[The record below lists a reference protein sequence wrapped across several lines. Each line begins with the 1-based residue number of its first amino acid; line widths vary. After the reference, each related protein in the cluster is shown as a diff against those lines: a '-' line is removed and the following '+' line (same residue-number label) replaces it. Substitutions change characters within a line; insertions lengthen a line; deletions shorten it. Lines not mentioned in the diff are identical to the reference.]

1 MDRPAK
7 RPKLLSDDESG
18 DDQGVAVQP
27 AKTKAS
33 VNGFKVNEEYAQRFE
48 HNKKR
53 EEKDRLEEK
62 YGKDSHTSNRK
73 RGRDDADDSED
84 TEEDESEDDE
94 AELVTEDVDKEIFA
108 TLNAIKSRDPRV
120 YDQNVKFYRDFE
132 PEVEDEVA
140 MVQKKEKPMYL
151 QDYHRQNLLAGHT
164 GEDEGIEPA
173 PPRTYQQEQDAMKR
187 ELVGA
192 MHATANGSKAAS
204 SDDEDDDDLLVAK
217 SKPKHSILPIP
228 QPQPKPQQITET
240 DIARAD
246 KDPETYLSNFMASR
260 AWLPTSSGNG
270 TTHFQAFD
278 SDDSEEEKRAEQFE
292 EAYNMRFEDP
302 KTANEKLQSFARDVG
317 KYSVRRESEK
327 KGARQRARDRE
338 KEEREARRRE
348 REEEKARLR
357 RLKIEEAE
365 GKVRR
370 IREAAGLRGKEVS
383 IEEWRDVIEG
393 DFDDAE
399 WEEVMR
405 RRFGEEYYAAPDG
418 FGGDDDEGSGARQ
431 KKSKVKKPKWEDD
444 IDIKDLVPEFDEEE
458 SKKAAF
464 TLSAE
469 DEEEDE
475 EGSEDEGGVPVDPS
489 ASDDSETAHPSKKR
503 KKTRKDRTREKA
515 DSKRRSRLE
524 RRQIESLVDTTT
536 LPLALTN
543 PTSGTGTGAGVGFR
557 YRETSPTTFGLSAR
571 DILFADDTQ
580 LNQYAGL
587 KKLTGWREEEKKKRD
602 RKKFSKKQRLREWR
616 REVFGRAEEPVGG
629 FERMLGVEEKGG
641 DVDKGGV
648 REGERRKKRKRG
660 KKLGNVEE

>member
-1 MDRPAK
+1 
-7 RPKLLSDDESG
+7 
-18 DDQGVAVQP
+18 
-27 AKTKAS
+27 
-33 VNGFKVNEEYAQRFE
+33 
-48 HNKKR
+48 
-53 EEKDRLEEK
+53 
-62 YGKDSHTSNRK
+62 
-73 RGRDDADDSED
+73 
-84 TEEDESEDDE
+84 
-94 AELVTEDVDKEIFA
+94 
-108 TLNAIKSRDPRV
+108 
-120 YDQNVKFYRDFE
+120 
-132 PEVEDEVA
+132 

-365 GKVRR
+365 EKVSR

-405 RRFGEEYYAAPDG
+405 RRFGEEYYAAPDQ
-418 FGGDDDEGSGARQ
+418 FGADDGAESGAAKR
-431 KKSKVKKPKWEDD
+431 KSKVKKPKWEDD
-444 IDIKDLVPEFDEEE
+444 IDIKDLVPEFEEEE
-458 SKKAAF
+458 SKKPAF
-464 TLSAE
+464 TLSS
-469 DEEEDE
+469 EDE
-475 EGSEDEGGVPVDPS
+475 EGSENGGGVPVDPS
-489 ASDDSETAHPSKKR
+489 ASDDSEAAHPTKKR
-503 KKTRKDRTREKA
+503 KRTKTEIPVDLPTADQSDDSVPAHQSTKRKTKKDRTRSKA

-543 PTSGTGTGAGVGFR
+543 PTAGASAGAGFR
-557 YRETSPTTFGLSAR
+557 YRDTSPTTFGLSAR

-629 FERMLGVEEKGG
+629 FERVLGVEEKGG